1 MKKKIIISL
10 SVIITMLL
18 SISVYTYIT
27 NNKISSYI
35 EESSSLRK
43 KTLILSDL
51 RSDLVKCSQDQRL
64 YILTQDKDYKNKFN
78 EGMKEIYQNVENMHK
93 EGYLTLTEKN
103 KLTYTL
109 DNFKDLNINY
119 FNQSYNSSISTQ
131 LENEIINYNTEQLKI
146 LNNITLDITS
156 QSENIEKEN
165 DKINSLSALQSKSI
179 QSASS
184 LVAIIISG
192 FLYYFKVKLKKDNVD
207 IEDIINYLTTNDKEN
222 IDNDNNKKIDDLNLL
237 KSKITENKVLLDNA
251 KLLYMQSLKLK
262 DQYEKSEVILDQID
276 SSTKSL
282 KLILNTLENYPDT
295 TQKIILNDIEN
306 QLLNL
311 KILFKSLPY
320 YNDFVMDI
328 SKNMIKNNKD

>member
-1 MKKKIIISL
+1 MKKKIVISL

-64 YILTQDKDYKNKFN
+64 YILTQDKDYKNKLN
-78 EGMKEIYQNVENMHK
+78 EGMKEIYQNVENMYK

-119 FNQSYNSSISTQ
+119 FNKNYNNSISTQ
-131 LENEIINYNTEQLKI
+131 LENEIINYNAEQLKI

-165 DKINSLSALQSKSI
+165 DKINSLSTLQSKSI
-179 QSASS
+179 QSATS

-192 FLYYFKVKLKKDNVD
+192 FLYYFKVKLKKDDVD
-207 IEDIINYLTTNDKEN
+207 IEDIINYLTTNAKEN
-222 IDNDNNKKIDDLNLL
+222 IDDNNKKIDDLDLL
-237 KSKITENKVLLDNA
+237 KSKITENEILLDNA

-262 DQYEKSEVILDQID
+262 DRYEKSEVILAQID
-276 SSTKSL
+276 SSTKIL
-282 KLILNTLENYPDT
+282 KLMLNTLEDYPDT
-295 TQKIILNDIEN
+295 AQKIILNDIED

-320 YNDFVMDI
+320 YNELVMDI
-328 SKNMIKNNKD
+328 SKNMIENNKD

>member
-1 MKKKIIISL
+1 MKKKIVISL

-64 YILTQDKDYKNKFN
+64 YILTQDKDYKNKLN
-78 EGMKEIYQNVENMHK
+78 EGMKEIYQNVENMYK

-119 FNQSYNSSISTQ
+119 FNKNYNNSISTQ
-131 LENEIINYNTEQLKI
+131 LENEIINYNAEQLKI

-165 DKINSLSALQSKSI
+165 DKINSLSTLQSKSI
-179 QSASS
+179 QSATS

-192 FLYYFKVKLKKDNVD
+192 FLYYFKVKLKKDDVD
-207 IEDIINYLTTNDKEN
+207 IEDIINYLTTNAKEN
-222 IDNDNNKKIDDLNLL
+222 IDDNKKKIDDLDLL
-237 KSKITENKVLLDNA
+237 KSKITENEILLDNA

-262 DQYEKSEVILDQID
+262 DRYEKSEVILAQID
-276 SSTKSL
+276 SSTKIL
-282 KLILNTLENYPDT
+282 KLMLNTLEDYPDT
-295 TQKIILNDIEN
+295 AQKIILNDIED

-320 YNDFVMDI
+320 YNELVMDI
-328 SKNMIKNNKD
+328 SKNMIENNKD

>member
-1 MKKKIIISL
+1 MKKKIVISL

-64 YILTQDKDYKNKFN
+64 YILTQDKDYKNKLN
-78 EGMKEIYQNVENMHK
+78 EGMKEIYQNVENMYK

-119 FNQSYNSSISTQ
+119 FNKNYNNSISTQ
-131 LENEIINYNTEQLKI
+131 LENEIINYNAEQLKI

-165 DKINSLSALQSKSI
+165 DKINSLSTLQSKSI
-179 QSASS
+179 QSATS

-192 FLYYFKVKLKKDNVD
+192 FLYYFKVKLKKDDVD
-207 IEDIINYLTTNDKEN
+207 IEDIINYLTTNAKEN
-222 IDNDNNKKIDDLNLL
+222 IDDNKKKIDDLDLL
-237 KSKITENKVLLDNA
+237 KSKITENEILLDNA

-262 DQYEKSEVILDQID
+262 DRYEKSEVILAQID
-276 SSTKSL
+276 SSTKIL
-282 KLILNTLENYPDT
+282 KLMLNTLEDYPDT
-295 TQKIILNDIEN
+295 AQKVILNDIED

-320 YNDFVMDI
+320 YNELVMDI
-328 SKNMIKNNKD
+328 SKNMIENNKD

>member
-1 MKKKIIISL
+1 MKKKIVISL

-51 RSDLVKCSQDQRL
+51 RSDLVKCSQDQIL
-64 YILTQDKDYKNKFN
+64 YILTQDKEYKNKFD
-78 EGMKEIYQNVENMHK
+78 EGMKEIYQNVENTHK

-119 FNQSYNSSISTQ
+119 FNQSYNNSISTQ
-131 LENEIINYNTEQLKI
+131 LENEIINYNAEQLKI

-156 QSENIEKEN
+156 QSESIEQEN
-165 DKINSLSALQSKSI
+165 DKINSLSTLQSKSI

-207 IEDIINYLTTNDKEN
+207 IEDIINYLTTNDKKN
-222 IDNDNNKKIDDLNLL
+222 IDNNKNKIDDLNLL
-237 KSKITENKVLLDNA
+237 KSKITENEILLDNA

-262 DQYEKSEVILDQID
+262 DQYEKSEVILAQID
-276 SSTKSL
+276 SSTKIL
-282 KLILNTLENYPDT
+282 KLILNTLEDYPDT
-295 TQKIILNDIEN
+295 AQKIILNDIED

-320 YNDFVMDI
+320 YNEFVMDI